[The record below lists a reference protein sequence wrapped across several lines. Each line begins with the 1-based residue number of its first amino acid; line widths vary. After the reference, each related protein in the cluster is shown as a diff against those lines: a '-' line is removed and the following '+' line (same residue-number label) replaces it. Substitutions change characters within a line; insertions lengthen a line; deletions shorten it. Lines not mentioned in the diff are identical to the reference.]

1 MQQGLLRALAR
12 ALQELLETA
21 TDSYTAHVLE
31 ALSCAG
37 EARGALAAAHPPAGR
52 ECRACLGRRIA
63 TRPAWALTLGVPQAL
78 LAAA

>member
-31 ALSCAG
+31 ALSALV
-37 EARGALAAAHPPAGR
+37 ERVERWQQHTRQRVVNAVRTWDAARN
-52 ECRACLGRRIA
+52 
-63 TRPAWALTLGVPQAL
+63 RPAWALTLGVPAAL